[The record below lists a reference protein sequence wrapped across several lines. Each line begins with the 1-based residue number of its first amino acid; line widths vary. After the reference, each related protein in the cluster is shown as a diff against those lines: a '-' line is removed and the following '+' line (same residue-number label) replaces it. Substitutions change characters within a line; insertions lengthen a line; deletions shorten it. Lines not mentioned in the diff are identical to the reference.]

1 MGQVQL
7 DFLIIKIFRNNKM
20 SASNILSLLILA
32 SPFALANIEIEGKEY
47 RDKVFMLL
55 TVAFGLNILRYLYST
70 LTLKQFYKGA
80 YLRLA
85 GDKNKN
91 LVSFDD
97 TKRDGFGLTS
107 LKTIFLLPGIVGEQ
121 LLPPPS
127 KLLFYFGILFIPF
140 IIGLS
145 VYYHMKLEGKDKKE
159 SLEFGIGIGFGSLLL
174 VLLVRFL
181 TKENILIS

>member
-80 YLRLA
+80 YIRLA
-85 GDKNKN
+85 SDKNKN
-91 LVSFDD
+91 LLSIDEN
-97 TKRDGFGLTS
+97 RGDGFISTT
-107 LKTIFLLPGIVGEQ
+107 LKTIFLLPGIIGEQ
-121 LLPPPS
+121 LFLPPNKS
-127 KLLFYFGILFIPF
+127 LFYFGLILIPVV
-140 IIGLS
+140 IGLS
-145 VYYHMKLEGKDKKE
+145 SYAHMKLEGNDKND
-159 SLEFGIGIGFGSLLL
+159 SLVFGIGTGVLSFIL
-174 VLLVRFL
+174 VIIIRYL

>member
-1 MGQVQL
+1 
-7 DFLIIKIFRNNKM
+7 M

-32 SPFALANIEIEGKEY
+32 SPFALASIKIDGKDY

-85 GDKNKN
+85 SDSKKN
-91 LVSFDD
+91 LASFDD
-97 TKRDGFGLTS
+97 TGKDGFGATS
-107 LKTIFLLPGIVGEQ
+107 LKTVFLLPGIVGEQ
-121 LLPPPS
+121 LFLPPN
-127 KLLFYFGILFIPF
+127 KTLFYFGLFLIPF

-145 VYYHMKLEGKDKKE
+145 LYYHMKLEGKKE
-159 SLEFGIGIGFGSLLL
+159 KDSLEFGIGIGAGSLLL
-174 VLLVRFL
+174 VLLLRFL